1 MASLERHSIYDEVN
15 QYDTCWHYMVAVVFE
30 NLQRCEFIP
39 RHIWVEDQPKEY
51 NNQIL
56 EDKGCLEKEDT
67 PFPKAPDWLI
77 IRPILMSVFLTLD
90 QPSDLM
96 NR

>member
-1 MASLERHSIYDEVN
+1 
-15 QYDTCWHYMVAVVFE
+15 MVAVVFE

-67 PFPKAPDWLI
+67 PFPKAPD
-77 IRPILMSVFLTLD
+77 
-90 QPSDLM
+90 
-96 NR
+96 